1 MSPITF
7 RRIFLPKRSGFLIA
21 CTVTILFSILATGCN
36 RPTRT
41 DAESPNPDQT
51 QVQEISG
58 DGVAEVSHP
67 EQFALAVVEQIRAVD
82 ELHVTGVVAPD
93 VNRSVP
99 VLSLAGGRA
108 VDVRVRLGDA
118 VTKGQVLLT
127 ISSPDVAQASSDY
140 QKSQADEAFARQQL
154 DRAKDL
160 YAKGAIAAR
169 DLETA
174 QNAEQKAKVDV
185 ATSAEHLRLLGA
197 DVYHPSPLVAIR
209 APISGTIVEQNVASG
224 TGVRSLDNSPNLF
237 TIADLSH
244 VWVLCDVYE
253 NDLQRVRMG
262 DSAEVRLNAF
272 PDVVLHGRVGN
283 ISQVLDPATRTAK
296 VRLELPN
303 PNHTLRVGMFAT
315 ATFRSQTGVL
325 RSVVPASA
333 ILRLHDQD
341 WVFTPLGGDRF
352 RRHPVQAGSD
362 SDGGQQVI
370 LSGLAPGDKIVANA
384 LQFASTA
391 GME

>member
-108 VDVRVRLGDA
+108 VDIRVKLGDE
-118 VTKGQVLLT
+118 VTKGQVLLV
-127 ISSPDVAQASSDY
+127 INSPDVSQAFSDY

-154 DRAKDL
+154 TRAKDL
-160 YAKGAIAAR
+160 YDKGAIAAR
-169 DLETA
+169 DLEAA
-174 QNAEQKAKVDV
+174 QNAEQKAQGGCPHRA
-185 ATSAEHLRLLGA
+185 ATHRRSGRGSL
-197 DVYHPSPLVAIR
+197 SSFPLVSIR
-209 APISGTIVEQNVASG
+209 APISGSIVEQNVTSG

-253 NDLQRVRMG
+253 NDLHRVRLG

-272 PDVVLHGRVGN
+272 PDASSTGAWGTSAPCSTLR
-283 ISQVLDPATRTAK
+283 LRTAK
-296 VRLELPN
+296 VRLELAN
-303 PNHTLRVGMFAT
+303 PDA
-315 ATFRSQTGVL
+315 
-325 RSVVPASA
+325 
-333 ILRLHDQD
+333 
-341 WVFTPLGGDRF
+341 
-352 RRHPVQAGSD
+352 
-362 SDGGQQVI
+362 
-370 LSGLAPGDKIVANA
+370 
-384 LQFASTA
+384 
-391 GME
+391 